1 MGVVIPKPLSG
12 TSVSGAPVLLRI
24 LLLGFLC
31 IKAGFAA
38 SFFGEHARGWHWYEV
53 LPVTEPEQQIDDKSI
68 VMQIPQEDKEHQ
80 KRSHPKT
87 PTELVKAYRE
97 VLESRLHAAWVNPTP
112 QNLKA
117 YQEIQKDLMD
127 RSQIFSTVWMQN
139 VFQNPELDHTL
150 VSPVNQ
156 QGRHLQIDLEKEST
170 ARTIQNLSEEYGLF
184 FFFSGDCPYCHQFA
198 PIVKRFAETYGWEVI
213 AISVDAGAP
222 DRASLAE
229 FPHAQSDNGLF
240 EAWNIKVLPS
250 LFAVNPKTQEAI
262 PIAYGLTSL
271 DEMENRIMTL
281 VSSTAV
287 SPTLMGG
294 KP

>member
-1 MGVVIPKPLSG
+1 MRYDLRVSAIPKPLLLISLL
-12 TSVSGAPVLLRI
+12 VSPLMT
-24 LLLGFLC
+24 
-31 IKAGFAA
+31 KASSES
-38 SFFGEHARGWHWYEV
+38 SFFGDHTRGWHWYEV
-53 LPVTEPEQQIDDKSI
+53 LPEP
-68 VMQIPQEDKEHQ
+68 DKEEEAITNKEIHP
-80 KRSHPKT
+80 PKT

-97 VLESRLHAAWVNPTP
+97 ALESRLHAAWVNPTP

-117 YQEIQKDLMD
+117 YQEMQKDLMD
-127 RSQIFSTVWMQN
+127 RSQTFATVWMQS

-156 QGRHLQIDLEKEST
+156 QGRHLQIDLEKERT

-213 AISVDAGAP
+213 AISVDG
-222 DRASLAE
+222 DSLAE
-229 FPHAQSDNGLF
+229 FPNAQNNNGLF
-240 EAWNIKVLPS
+240 EAWGLKVLPS
-250 LFAVNPKTQEAI
+250 LFAVNPKTKSTI

-281 VSSTAV
+281 VSSTPVSPTLV
-287 SPTLMGG
+287 SPTLMGA